1 MCNVV
6 IAKPTTLDELADVVS
21 ASDQKL
27 SSDQLQVA
35 TKIISAPEIMA
46 FGTARSVADRC
57 GTSPSTLMRLA
68 TSLGFASFRE
78 LRKPFSPARL
88 DDFVSFFKVKSANN
102 TVRLSQSICTASE
115 KRTQL
120 AGIPEWSSV
129 TRSESS
135 RICRA
140 SPRGRQ
146 PCPDPQDRTPARPG
160 EDPVLGGLRG
170 SDDLDQAGVSIRR
183 RDRIMKRYKSRDIFN
198 ASTQSTIS
206 GVCENYADAEDC
218 GLCCSRS
225 RLAVT

>member
-78 LRKPFSPARL
+78 LRKLFRQH
-88 DDFVSFFKVKSANN
+88 VWM
-102 TVRLSQSICTASE
+102 T
-115 KRTQL
+115 
-120 AGIPEWSSV
+120 
-129 TRSESS
+129 SS
-135 RICRA
+135 R
-140 SPRGRQ
+140 S
-146 PCPDPQDRTPARPG
+146 
-160 EDPVLGGLRG
+160 
-170 SDDLDQAGVSIRR
+170 S
-183 RDRIMKRYKSRDIFN
+183 K
-198 ASTQSTIS
+198 
-206 GVCENYADAEDC
+206 
-218 GLCCSRS
+218 
-225 RLAVT
+225 